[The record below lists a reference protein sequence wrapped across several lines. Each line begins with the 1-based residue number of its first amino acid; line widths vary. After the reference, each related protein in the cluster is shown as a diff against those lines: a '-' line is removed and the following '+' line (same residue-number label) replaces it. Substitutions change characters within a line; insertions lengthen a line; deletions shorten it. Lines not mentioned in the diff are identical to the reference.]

1 MCPDSDAQ
9 PNATNGSSADM
20 ERLNSVASRQTFAVS
35 LLDDDASALKAT
47 SRLLESAGWAVTS
60 FTNPFAFLEHA
71 KTHQPRVAVIDI
83 RMPLMDGL
91 EVQRHLRS
99 IAPSTRV
106 VILTSNDEPAVRAKA
121 LIGGAS
127 AFFLKIVDSD
137 EFVAGIE
144 NAATSSEPENPGRSE
159 SSEP

>member
-1 MCPDSDAQ
+1 MCSDSDAK
-9 PNATNGSSADM
+9 PNAVNGVSADM
-20 ERLNSVASRQTFAVS
+20 ERLNPVPSRQTFAVS
-35 LLDDDASALKAT
+35 LLDDDSSALKAT

-71 KTHQPRVAVIDI
+71 KTHEPRVAVIDI

-106 VILTSNDEPAVRAKA
+106 VVLTSRDEPSVRAQA
-121 LIGGAS
+121 LSAGAT
-127 AFFLKIVDSD
+127 AFFLKLVDSQ
-137 EFVAGIE
+137 EFLAGIE
-144 NAATSSEPENPGRSE
+144 QAATSSEA
-159 SSEP
+159 